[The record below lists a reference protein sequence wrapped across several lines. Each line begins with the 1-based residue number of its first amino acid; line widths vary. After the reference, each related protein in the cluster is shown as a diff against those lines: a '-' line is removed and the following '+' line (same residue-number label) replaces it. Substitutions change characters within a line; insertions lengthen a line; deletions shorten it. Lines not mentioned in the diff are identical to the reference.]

1 MKRIVIAVMLSSAAW
16 AQAKFQPLNVKTGLW
31 ESTITSTTSGQM
43 PIPAE
48 MLAKLSP
55 EQRAK
60 FEARMKQNSTPK
72 TRTYTN
78 RDCETKEKLAEQP
91 FNSAKECKQ
100 TITASTSTKAEVKMI
115 CEFGDVKTSGIMRID
130 VLSPENVKGSGQMTS
145 NGGGHSMTV
154 DPWGKIV
161 IEGGEAPMLLTA
173 EIEMDLVDEV
183 RRRIPVFEDRRGDIY

>member
-1 MKRIVIAVMLSSAAW
+1 LKSKTGKPEDPVKRIVIAVMLSSVAW

-154 DPWGKIV
+154 DTSFSAKWLGPSC
-161 IEGGEAPMLLTA
+161 
-173 EIEMDLVDEV
+173 
-183 RRRIPVFEDRRGDIY
+183 GDVK

>member
-1 MKRIVIAVMLSSAAW
+1 VWIGLEKTRNNSKQYSVEIKNSKPEDPVKRIVIAVMLSSAAW
-16 AQAKFQPLNVKTGLW
+16 AQTKFQPLNVKPGLW

-48 MLAKLSP
+48 MLARLSP

-60 FEARMKQNSTPK
+60 LEARMKQNSTPK
-72 TRTYTN
+72 SRTYTN

-100 TITASTSTKAEVKMI
+100 TITASTSTKAEVKMV
-115 CEFGDVKTSGIMRID
+115 CEFGDVKSSGTMRID

-154 DPWGKIV
+154 DTSFSAKWLGPSC
-161 IEGGEAPMLLTA
+161 
-173 EIEMDLVDEV
+173 
-183 RRRIPVFEDRRGDIY
+183 GDVK

>member
-1 MKRIVIAVMLSSAAW
+1 LKSIVIAVLLSSAAW

-31 ESTITSTTSGQM
+31 ESTITSTTSVQM

-48 MLAKLSP
+48 MLARLSP

-60 FEARMKQNSTPK
+60 FEARMKQNSPPK
-72 TRTYTN
+72 SRTYTK

-100 TITASTSTKAEVKMI
+100 TITTSTSTKAEVKMV
-115 CEFGDVKTSGIMRID
+115 CEFGDVKSSGIMRID

-154 DPWGKIV
+154 DTSFSAKWLGPSC
-161 IEGGEAPMLLTA
+161 
-173 EIEMDLVDEV
+173 
-183 RRRIPVFEDRRGDIY
+183 GDVK

>member
-1 MKRIVIAVMLSSAAW
+1 MWIGLEKTRNNSKQYSVEIKNSKPEDPVKRIVIAVMLSSAAW
-16 AQAKFQPLNVKTGLW
+16 AQTKFQPLNVKPGLW

-48 MLAKLSP
+48 MLARLSP

-60 FEARMKQNSTPK
+60 LEARMKQNSTPK
-72 TRTYTN
+72 SRTYTN

-100 TITASTSTKAEVKMI
+100 TITASTSTKAEVKMV
-115 CEFGDVKTSGIMRID
+115 CEFGDVKSSGTMRID

-154 DPWGKIV
+154 DTSFSAKWLGPSC
-161 IEGGEAPMLLTA
+161 
-173 EIEMDLVDEV
+173 
-183 RRRIPVFEDRRGDIY
+183 GDVK

>member
-1 MKRIVIAVMLSSAAW
+1 MWIGLEKTRNNSKQYSVEIKNSKPEDPVKRIVIAVMLSSAAW
-16 AQAKFQPLNVKTGLW
+16 AQTKFQPLNVKTGLW

-48 MLAKLSP
+48 MLARLSP

-72 TRTYTN
+72 SRTYTN

-100 TITASTSTKAEVKMI
+100 TITASTSTKAEVKMV
-115 CEFGDVKTSGIMRID
+115 CEFGDVKSSGTMRID
-130 VLSPENVKGSGQMTS
+130 VLSPENVKGSGQMS
-145 NGGGHSMTV
+145 ANGGGHSMTV
-154 DPWGKIV
+154 DTSFSAKWLGPSC
-161 IEGGEAPMLLTA
+161 GE
-173 EIEMDLVDEV
+173 VK
-183 RRRIPVFEDRRGDIY
+183 